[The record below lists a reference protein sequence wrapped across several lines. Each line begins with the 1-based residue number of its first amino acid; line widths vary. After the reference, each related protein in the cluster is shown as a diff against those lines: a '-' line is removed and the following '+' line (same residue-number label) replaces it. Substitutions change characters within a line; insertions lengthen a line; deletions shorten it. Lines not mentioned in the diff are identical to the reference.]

1 MFEHVINVGIRSNY
15 YSCFVTTIFLFF
27 SSFSLDFLSS
37 FFFFYYSIRNNRI
50 DRMHK
55 ATRCVESIRRKGIR
69 VADWNDTRK
78 EKIDRR
84 YLPLTVLKN
93 WDRLRQ
99 TVFSPSLF
107 FFPRVFS
114 PVIPP
119 NFPYFANISS
129 DIPPISIVPH
139 PRIDLVIEVRSKAIF
154 KIIFEH
160 LKCDLSSFETK
171 ILRFRKL
178 SKVVSFLI

>member
-1 MFEHVINVGIRSNY
+1 MFERVINVGIRSNY
-15 YSCFVTTIFLFF
+15 YSCFVTTISLFF

-107 FFPRVFS
+107 F
-114 PVIPP
+114 
-119 NFPYFANISS
+119 SS
-129 DIPPISIVPH
+129 S
-139 PRIDLVIEVRSKAIF
+139 F
-154 KIIFEH
+154 
-160 LKCDLSSFETK
+160 LSSYSSE
-171 ILRFRKL
+171 LSVFRKYFQRH
-178 SKVVSFLI
+178 SSHFHCSTSENRSCDWSAI

>member
-15 YSCFVTTIFLFF
+15 YSCFVTTISLFF

-107 FFPRVFS
+107 FFLEFS
-114 PVIPP
+114 LQLFLRTFRISQI
-119 NFPYFANISS
+119 FPATFLPFPLFHIRE
-129 DIPPISIVPH
+129 SI
-139 PRIDLVIEVRSKAIF
+139 LW
-154 KIIFEH
+154 
-160 LKCDLSSFETK
+160 LKCDHW
-171 ILRFRKL
+171 I
-178 SKVVSFLI
+178 

>member
-1 MFEHVINVGIRSNY
+1 MFERVINVGIRSNY
-15 YSCFVTTIFLFF
+15 YSCFVTTISLFF

-107 FFPRVFS
+107 FFLEFS
-114 PVIPP
+114 LQLFLRTFRISQI
-119 NFPYFANISS
+119 FPATFCNG
-129 DIPPISIVPH
+129 PPISIVPH
-139 PRIDLVIEVRSKAIF
+139 PRIDLVIKVRPLDLKRFSK
-154 KIIFEH
+154 
-160 LKCDLSSFETK
+160 LSSN
-171 ILRFRKL
+171 ILSVIFLL
-178 SKVVSFLI
+178 SKQKF